1 VEKIMR
7 ILKTE
12 DCFYVAGGEEGGGN
26 TDSGPANDSGDGG
39 GWGGWGGSDSVAS
52 GPSYGLALAVC
63 SVVAATTPTPPGFIT
78 ACVRALTGG
87 KSGGE
92 STPRDFASIANG
104 WTYSFA
110 SDGGDSGGR

>member
-1 VEKIMR
+1 MR
-7 ILKTE
+7 VLKTE
-12 DCFYVAGGEEGGGN
+12 DCFYVAGGDDGDGRDG
-26 TDSGPANDSGDGG
+26 SGHDGYANDSGD
-39 GWGGWGGSDSVAS
+39 WGGSDSVAS

-92 STPRDFASIANG
+92 GTPRDFASIANG